1 MHRNAPK
8 SFQLPLHIASKEGD
22 SDLLKL
28 CIQIS
33 ESENLRQDLDDL
45 LDNCDFSQ
53 HYQIFEEFWT
63 QKRTEIN
70 EKNGNGLTP
79 LQLASQMGH
88 LQVNNYYLSYLIIT
102 QSA

>member
-1 MHRNAPK
+1 MYNGLENYNK
-8 SFQLPLHIASKEGD
+8 TGYEG
-22 SDLLKL
+22 LT
-28 CIQIS
+28 QTWNYVQEVIS

-88 LQVNNYYLSYLIIT
+88 LQVNN
-102 QSA
+102 